1 MSQYGSP
8 SGNWRGGGSRWG
20 GGPGQP
26 WWRVF
31 AKGDNPM
38 TWSVPI
44 GVVSGIVVRVSLIYI
59 VWMIV
64 RLVSRKDIGW
74 DFELWSLGSLFILVL
89 LHEFGHC
96 IACRMVGGEAD
107 EILMWML
114 GGLASCRP
122 PHNWKASLITTIGGP
137 AVNVLLLPLFGGTM
151 LALGAPLSSLVFNPW
166 GGGLGNAWGS
176 AAGAMLSRGA
186 PEWAVLGLFT
196 FYLSNLSLLLFNLLL
211 AFYPFDGGRIVQE
224 LLWRK
229 HGYTRSMYIATGVGL
244 GGAVVVGLF
253 GLAVG
258 SVSLILIA
266 LFGGYTCYQQRMQV
280 KFMMAEGMVDEP
292 WGSDDQSWRGF
303 GGSGGRG
310 ASARD
315 EKASQKRA
323 EKLAKQQRAERE
335 RIASESAEL
344 DRILAKIKDK
354 GMASLTGSEQA
365 FLRRSTQKSRGS

>member
-122 PHNWKASLITTIGGP
+122 PHNWKASLITTP
-137 AVNVLLLPLFGGTM
+137 RM
-151 LALGAPLSSLVFNPW
+151 K
-166 GGGLGNAWGS
+166 
-176 AAGAMLSRGA
+176 
-186 PEWAVLGLFT
+186 E
-196 FYLSNLSLLLFNLLL
+196 
-211 AFYPFDGGRIVQE
+211 D
-224 LLWRK
+224 
-229 HGYTRSMYIATGVGL
+229 
-244 GGAVVVGLF
+244 
-253 GLAVG
+253 
-258 SVSLILIA
+258 IL
-266 LFGGYTCYQQRMQV
+266 
-280 KFMMAEGMVDEP
+280 
-292 WGSDDQSWRGF
+292 
-303 GGSGGRG
+303 
-310 ASARD
+310 
-315 EKASQKRA
+315 
-323 EKLAKQQRAERE
+323 
-335 RIASESAEL
+335 
-344 DRILAKIKDK
+344 
-354 GMASLTGSEQA
+354 
-365 FLRRSTQKSRGS
+365 